1 MVIALRFFSLL
12 KYPKLTCQGHAVNI
26 YDDYAMELEDKK
38 SELSPDDYEV
48 PKPPDIDTEDILKPI
63 IENTD
68 VPLEEVVNV
77 GAHLSYNMLVI
88 VAKREKMSAEVDV
101 R

>member
-1 MVIALRFFSLL
+1 M
-12 KYPKLTCQGHAVNI
+12 NI
-26 YDDYAMELEDKK
+26 YDDYAMELEDKR

-77 GAHLSYNMLVI
+77 EDADQLGKSSLTLVDLI
-88 VAKREKMSAEVDV
+88 RPRSAC
-101 R
+101 